1 MTNCVQ
7 IRSRE
12 MWERNLQEFWL
23 DAGEETRDGN
33 IRKSS
38 PKVET
43 PASWELH
50 RGCADTE

>member
-1 MTNCVQ
+1 
-7 IRSRE
+7 
-12 MWERNLQEFWL
+12 MWEWNPQEFWL
-23 DAGEETRDGN
+23 NACEETRDGN

-50 RGCADTE
+50 WACDDTE